1 MYLYQSLSIFY
12 SIKSMA
18 NLYITIKQASK
29 ILGVSPLT
37 LRNWDNNG
45 KLKAHRHPMNNYR
58 VYKIEDLETVFQEIE
73 MNAGLRKTP
82 KKEVRKIIVKH
93 LRDDE

>member
-1 MYLYQSLSIFY
+1 MFTLVLNN
-12 SIKSMA
+12 MA

-29 ILGVSPLT
+29 ILGVTPLT

-58 VYKIEDLETVFQEIE
+58 VYRIEDLEKVIQEIE
-73 MNAGLRKTP
+73 VNAGLRKST
-82 KKEVRKIIVKH
+82 KKEVRKLIVKH
-93 LRDDE
+93 LTDDE

>member
-1 MYLYQSLSIFY
+1 
-12 SIKSMA
+12 MA
-18 NLYITIKQASK
+18 NLFITIKQASK

-58 VYKIEDLETVFQEIE
+58 VYKIEDLETVIRDIE
-73 MNAGLRKTP
+73 AGTGRRIST
-82 KKEVRKIIVKH
+82 KKEIKKLIVKH
-93 LRDDE
+93 LSDDE

>member
-1 MYLYQSLSIFY
+1 MS
-12 SIKSMA
+12 

-58 VYKIEDLETVFQEIE
+58 VYKIEDLEKVIQEIE
-73 MNAGLRKTP
+73 VGTGLRKST
-82 KKEVRKIIVKH
+82 KKEVRKLIVKH
-93 LRDDE
+93 LEDL